1 MSAEPVPAAS
11 ESTAVAQP
19 PAVTDSTAVGEA
31 APDSTSIVPVASD
44 SSVVLKVPA
53 GTAAADSVAV
63 WQVTAE
69 KRAKVTK
76 ARKERHV
83 EPSYRVVLR
92 SLVYPGWGQLY
103 NGKSLKALAMFV
115 SEGAF
120 LGMIYTESRAASRA
134 YDKHLAEPDVAR
146 AAELYSEYEKHFERR
161 DSFTWWTVGLVLF
174 SLADAYVDAN
184 LITFEDEFRDPG
196 QGSGRQGDAG
206 QRGAGRGAAAADGRR
221 DKVTLSFQPGQF
233 SAGGFVCLN
242 YGF

>member
-1 MSAEPVPAAS
+1 MP
-11 ESTAVAQP
+11 ESTV
-19 PAVTDSTAVGEA
+19 V
-31 APDSTSIVPVASD
+31 VPVASD

-53 GTAAADSVAV
+53 GTAAAESVAV

-69 KRAKVTK
+69 KRAKATK
-76 ARKERHV
+76 AGKERHV

-92 SLVYPGWGQLY
+92 SLVYPGWGQLC

-115 SEGAF
+115 AEGAF

-134 YDKHLAEPDVAR
+134 YDKHLAESDDVR
-146 AAELYSEYEKHFERR
+146 AAELYAEYERHFERQE
-161 DSFTWWTVGLVLF
+161 SFTWWTVGLVLF

-196 QGSGRQGDAG
+196 PGSGKQGDPG
-206 QRGAGRGAAAADGRR
+206 QGGAGRGAADGRR
-221 DKVTLSFQPGQF
+221 EKVTVSFQPGQF